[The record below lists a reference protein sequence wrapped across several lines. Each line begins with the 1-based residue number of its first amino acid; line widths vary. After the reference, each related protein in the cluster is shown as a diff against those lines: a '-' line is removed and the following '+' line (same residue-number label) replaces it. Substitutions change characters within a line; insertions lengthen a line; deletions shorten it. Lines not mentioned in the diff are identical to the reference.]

1 MEVEWQ
7 GQERG
12 VEKVDACFN
21 VVSLASIRRVW
32 PFLCHFS
39 RNSHIFKSIALKFF
53 IPKFTQ
59 IR

>member
-12 VEKVDACFN
+12 VEKVDACLN
-21 VVSLASIRRVW
+21 VISLASIRKVW

-39 RNSHIFKSIALKFF
+39 
-53 IPKFTQ
+53 
-59 IR
+59 